1 MNRIFEKKT
10 CDGNVRRAVI
20 MLLIIFCISL
30 CFWFYSD
37 PGRKYTFYFQSVD
50 TGSLCV
56 EHRMLQR
63 GEGQDEVAMYVDELL
78 LGPVTERFRP
88 LFSVGTRRTFCFV
101 RNHVLYINLTA
112 DALDKTGNASE
123 ILVGTELFKENILK
137 TFSNINSIEMYI
149 DNRSIYQY
157 DN

>member
-1 MNRIFEKKT
+1 MNGFVGKKT
-10 CDGNVRRAVI
+10 YDGNVRNAVI
-20 MLLIIFCISL
+20 MLLIIFFISL
-30 CFWFYSD
+30 CFWLKSA

-50 TGSLCV
+50 TGILCV

-63 GEGQDEVAMYVDELL
+63 GEGQDEIAMYIDELL
-78 LGPVTERFRP
+78 LGPMTERFRP
-88 LFSVGTRRTFCFV
+88 LFSVGTKYTFCFV
-101 RNHVLYINLTA
+101 RDHVLYINLTA
-112 DALDKTGNASE
+112 DVLDKTGNASE